1 MKSRMI
7 FFYIN
12 FFLLI
17 FSKEINGVG
26 EEFTPKCEVG
36 NIQYLPENLEHVPWF
51 NINLDLPPRERYK
64 MVAGSLGKEMRAV
77 IATLKEFFGILGPLP
92 MEILENVMQDA
103 YENHFPLTYRE
114 EIEGISE
121 ASGVPI
127 ADMALMNIFYE
138 LSRFCTSIVAD
149 NTNNEIFHARN
160 LDFGQL
166 FIWNISSQSYQLTDT
181 LKKASINLNFI
192 KGGRLLFKGTT
203 FAGHVGFISSMKPGA
218 FSLTMNSRLVPDIS
232 NVATW
237 LMGGESDVHFAMWIE
252 REVMENCNTYEEAI
266 EKLSS
271 VPQLTGVYFTVG
283 GSKPGI
289 GSVLIKNDSWVD
301 GTIQLDESKSDGW
314 YILQTNYDPD
324 KKPLYLD
331 DRRTPGHN
339 CMKKLG
345 KSSVSIKGLFE
356 VLSSRPNLNKT
367 TVHST
372 FMSVTTGEYVSY
384 IRYCPNPCWAF

>member
-1 MKSRMI
+1 MLFTIIILLPVI
-7 FFYIN
+7 FNYQVY
-12 FFLLI
+12 
-17 FSKEINGVG
+17 GVG
-26 EEFTPKCEVG
+26 EEFTPHCEVG
-36 NIQYLPENLEHVPWF
+36 NNLYTPETLQHVPWF
-51 NINLDLPPRERYK
+51 NINLDLPPRQRYK
-64 MVAGSLGKEMRAV
+64 IVAEALSKEMRDV
-77 IATLKEFFGILGPLP
+77 IATLKEFIGILGPLP
-92 MEILENVMQDA
+92 MEILENLMQNA
-103 YENHFPLTYRE
+103 YENHFPRTYRE

-121 ASGVPI
+121 ASGVSI

-149 NTNNEIFHARN
+149 NNNNEIFHARN

-181 LKKASINLNFI
+181 LKKASVNLNFI
-192 KGGRLLFKGTT
+192 KNDKLLFKGTT
-203 FAGHVGFISSMKPGA
+203 FAGHVGFISSMKPNA

-237 LMGGESDVHFAMWIE
+237 LMGGEIDVHFAMWIE
-252 REVMENCNTYEEAI
+252 REVMETCNTYNEAI
-266 EKLSS
+266 AKLSS

-283 GSKPGI
+283 GPKPGI
-289 GSVLIKNDSWVD
+289 GSVLVKNDSWVD
-301 GTIQLDESKSDGW
+301 ATVQLNEANNNGW

-331 DRRTPGHN
+331 DRRTPGNN

-345 KSSVSIKGLFE
+345 KSSVSIRGLFE
-356 VLSSRPNLNKT
+356 VLSSRPTLNKT

-372 FMSVTTGEYVSY
+372 LMSITTGEYVSY
-384 IRYCPNPCWAF
+384 IRYCPNPCWGF